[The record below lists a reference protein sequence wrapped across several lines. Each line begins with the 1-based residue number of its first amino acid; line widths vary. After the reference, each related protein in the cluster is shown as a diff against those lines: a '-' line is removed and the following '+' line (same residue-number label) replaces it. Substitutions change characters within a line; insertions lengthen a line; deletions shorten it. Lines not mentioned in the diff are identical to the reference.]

1 MGKQQ
6 HCEAPELRLFDA
18 LKFFIIFFFL
28 RRAKMNLKISILVI
42 CIISLV
48 AGFPASGYNGIK
60 ERNMNEM
67 LLTNLR
73 QADVQASRENVEL
86 GREIAKRQKAAPTT
100 VAPRAA
106 GPTYTGEVDPFSCPG
121 CMGFP

>member
-86 GREIAKRQKAAPTT
+86 RREIAKRQKAAPT
-100 VAPRAA
+100 PRAA
-106 GPTYTGEVDPFSCPG
+106 QDEEISVTGPIDTVKFEGIDL
-121 CMGFP
+121 GF